1 MLDEL
6 ESACC
11 QSLSSVAFLAEM
23 LQAKSIECQIAS
35 MQPQGAEDKPLQK
48 LRNQL
53 VGGVANRSM
62 VYSAWVA
69 LLQAHGG
76 EDVLLDRLE
85 GLGLHC

>member
-1 MLDEL
+1 
-6 ESACC
+6 
-11 QSLSSVAFLAEM
+11 M
-23 LQAKSIECQIAS
+23 LQAKSIERQIAS

-48 LRNQL
+48 LRKQL

-62 VYSAWVA
+62 VYSARAA
-69 LLQAHGG
+69 LLQAHGR